1 MGIISVPRS
10 YSQARRGLRN
20 TKWLQQ
26 IVVVF
31 SLSCFAI
38 ANPAG
43 GDPRLER
50 LFGSYMAPCCWQ
62 GNLLQHDSPKAE
74 QLRAEI
80 RQMVAQ
86 GKSDDDIRAAVVAE
100 YTRRILALPDGPAG
114 DLLWWIPWLVVLL
127 GVIAVV
133 ITIRRLRRGT
143 APVVTPSS
151 TDFELE
157 GDFE

>member
-10 YSQARRGLRN
+10 YPRTRRVSRN
-20 TKWLQQ
+20 TKWFQH
-26 IVVVF
+26 IVMVF
-31 SLSCFAI
+31 SLPCLAI

-43 GDPRLER
+43 GDLRLER
-50 LFGSYMAPCCWQ
+50 LFSSYMAPCCWQ

-86 GKSDDDIRAAVVAE
+86 SKSDADIKAVVVAE
-100 YTRRILALPDGPAG
+100 YSRRILALPDGPAG
-114 DLLWWIPWLVVLL
+114 DLLWLIPWLVVLL

-133 ITIRRLRRGT
+133 ITIKRLRSGI
-143 APVVTPSS
+143 APISTSLT
-151 TDFELE
+151 TDFEME